1 MLSSSDVPPWNSTR
15 AGVWIRHMSK
25 SEQEDPG
32 TSHGKGLRKRC
43 IFYFWNCTGTL
54 TLDSCLLQLMVIARF
69 RTPKWCLIA
78 MKEVLCSHHILKRW
92 LFENTPAKT
101 QPSFKLA
108 KSRVKHLSYL
118 CKRMSWFNGW
128 TVKVALLIIFE
139 ADSMAVEPFNNIRE
153 YRQHENRTWEI

>member
-1 MLSSSDVPPWNSTR
+1 MDLHACGGLNSAYVEIR
-15 AGVWIRHMSK
+15 AGGPRDIS
-25 SEQEDPG
+25 
-32 TSHGKGLRKRC
+32 GKGVEKKKHFLFLELHWD
-43 IFYFWNCTGTL
+43 I

-108 KSRVKHLSYL
+108 KSRVKHFSYL

-128 TVKVALLIIFE
+128 TVNVALVIIFE
-139 ADSMAVEPFNNIRE
+139 ADSMAVEPCNNIRE
-153 YRQHENRTWEI
+153 YRQHEKRTWEI

>member
-1 MLSSSDVPPWNSTR
+1 MDQHACGGVNSAYVEIR
-15 AGVWIRHMSK
+15 AGGPRDIS
-25 SEQEDPG
+25 
-32 TSHGKGLRKRC
+32 GKGVEKKKHFLFLELHWD
-43 IFYFWNCTGTL
+43 I
-54 TLDSCLLQLMVIARF
+54 TLDSCLLQLMVVARF

-108 KSRVKHLSYL
+108 KSRVKHFSYL

-128 TVKVALLIIFE
+128 TVKVALVIIFE
-139 ADSMAVEPFNNIRE
+139 ADSMAVEPCKNINNILT
-153 YRQHENRTWEI
+153 NRFNLY